1 MQNFDI
7 EKIHNTVWVFHN
19 AIKNPQEV
27 IDYFTKNTVWDDWYT
42 FGKMIHATGHFFEF
56 NSFPTQEEWNSKNDK
71 NNFSN
76 IKENKIVDEINNVF
90 YETTKLYVH
99 ENNVNL
105 NDWIFSGWN
114 VAKYMPNPKD
124 HSRYVM
130 HHHTDYQRER
140 SYEPGLQ
147 FGITAVF
154 YLNDDYDGG
163 EVEFRFVKDESLEVV
178 VEDYNYKPKAGDVVV
193 FLSGHPHYH
202 GVRPVSNGEKYI
214 IRTYWRFNQDAHP
227 KWLELKEK
235 YGEEI
240 WKKMEEDRLKF
251 SYKGENQI
259 IINNIPK
266 FIDFEEYYNKLE
278 NKDI

>member
-1 MQNFDI
+1 MENFEI

-19 AIKNPQEV
+19 ALKNPKNI
-27 IDYFTKNTVWDDWYT
+27 IDHFTKNRVWNDWYT
-42 FGKMIHATGHFFEF
+42 FGKMITVTGHQF
-56 NSFPTQEEWNSKNDK
+56 NFSDFPTKEEWDEKL
-71 NNFSN
+71 
-76 IKENKIVDEINNVF
+76 KENQFATVEEKVITDEIDNVF
-90 YETTKLYVH
+90 YEATRLYVE
-99 ENNVNL
+99 ENNVEFNNWVFL
-105 NDWIFSGWN
+105 GWN
-114 VAKYMPNPKD
+114 IAKYIPNVQD
-124 HSRYVM
+124 HSVYAM

-140 SYEPGLQ
+140 SYEPGLK

-178 VEDYNYKPKAGDVVV
+178 LEDYNYKPKAGDVVV

-214 IRTYWRFNQDAHP
+214 IRTYWRFDQEAHP

-235 YGEEI
+235 YGEDV
-240 WKKMEEDRLKF
+240 WKKMEEDRLSF
-251 SYKGENQI
+251 SYKGENQT

-266 FIDFEEYYNKLE
+266 FIDFEEYYDKLE
-278 NKDI
+278 NKEI